1 MRILYYTSS
10 YFLDCD
16 LPLIKAFRHQGHE
29 VYLIFELLPY
39 ALKSTIVNIKR
50 QLPEVEILPLS
61 AYEEF
66 HLFGDFADEKKTF
79 ILNRPC
85 KVFHWRNMKLRVK
98 FSKLI
103 REINPDIIHCTNFV
117 DIPDLFLYQYRKKII
132 QIVHDPFPH
141 SGEGNKRASVIRW
154 ISYKLSKQF
163 VIFNESQRK
172 DFSTRNHLDEKCVQ
186 VNILG
191 TYDYLNYFKKEQ
203 TGISQNKKVLFWGR
217 ISPYKGVEYLLRAME
232 IVHQQIPN
240 AELTIAGGGHL
251 YFDFSPYKDK
261 GYIKLINRYI
271 SMKELGELLSAA
283 SIVVCPYTD
292 ATQSG
297 VIMSAYTYN
306 VPVVATNVGGLPEM
320 VEDGITGAIVPPKD
334 AKTLADGIM
343 QLLTSDEKLAAYRK
357 AIYDY
362 CHKGK
367 FSWETIANKY
377 ISIYKTF
384 LNTDKQI
391 YS

>member
-1 MRILYYTSS
+1 MKILYYTSV

-16 LPLIKAFRHQGHE
+16 LPLIKAFRNQGHE
-29 VYLIFELLPY
+29 VFVIFELLPY
-39 ALKSTIVNIKR
+39 ALKSTIVNIKK
-50 QLPEVEILPLS
+50 QLPEIGILPLS
-61 AYEEF
+61 AYKEF
-66 HLFGDFADEKKTF
+66 HLFCDFVDENRTF

-85 KVFHWRNMKLRVK
+85 KVFHWRNIKLRMR
-98 FSKLI
+98 FSKFI
-103 REINPDIIHCTNFV
+103 REINPDIIHCTNFI
-117 DIPDLFLYQYRKKII
+117 DIPDLFLYQYRRKIV

-141 SGEGNKRASVIRW
+141 SGEKYRRASLIRW
-154 ISYKLSKQF
+154 ISYKLSGQF
-163 VIFNESQRK
+163 IIFNEKQRK
-172 DFSTRNHLDEKCVQ
+172 DFITKNHLNENCVQ
-186 VNILG
+186 VNRLG

-203 TGISQNKKVLFWGR
+203 TDISQNKKVLFWGR

-232 IVHQQIPN
+232 TVHQQIPN

-261 GYIKLINRYI
+261 TYIKLINRYI
-271 SMKELGELLSAA
+271 SMEELGELLSAA

-297 VIMSAYTYN
+297 VVMSAFTYS

-320 VEDGITGAIVPPKD
+320 VENGITGVLVPPKN
-334 AKTLADGIM
+334 AKALADGIM
-343 QLLTSDEKLAAYRK
+343 SLLSSDERLNACRK

-367 FSWETIANKY
+367 FSWETIANRY
-377 ISIYKTF
+377 ISIYKAF